1 MDPAGNWRITMAHGI
16 CYFNDTFSAQTDA
29 GQLDDYECKAATS
42 GQISRFKAGFEEY
55 HALLVKD
62 TSRAP
67 ELSLAFDNKFP
78 STLIWRDEDGAIE
91 PGVFLLESV
100 GLNPFE

>member
-1 MDPAGNWRITMAHGI
+1 MAHGI
-16 CYFNDTFSAQTDA
+16 CFFDGTFTAQTDTA
-29 GQLDDYECKAATS
+29 QLDDFDCKAATA

-55 HALLVKD
+55 HALLAKD
-62 TSRAP
+62 TSRLH

-91 PGVFLLESV
+91 PGVFLMESV
-100 GLNPFE
+100 GLNPYE